1 MRCIDLENNAE
12 CSFAANA
19 AVALGN
25 FDGVH
30 LGHRALFDALGDAP
44 RAVFT
49 FADLRPDGLICTL
62 AERLSLIGACGV
74 RYAAVADFADVR
86 QIPAPRFV
94 ELLCESLGAR
104 RLVCGYNFTFGAGG
118 VGTADDLRTYAAG
131 YGVETVVVPAVKIDG
146 EVVSSSRVRELLAAG
161 DMTGA
166 AGLLGRRY
174 GFTLPV
180 VHGRELGRRM
190 GYPTVNQLFPAEL
203 CLPRFGV
210 YASVCT
216 VRGEARG
223 GVTNVGMRP
232 TVGGDAVT
240 VETHIFDCADDL
252 YGEDVRVELCEFLR
266 PERRFDTVDELF
278 AQIAEDAQGAKSALR
293 AVISL

>member
-1 MRCIDLENNAE
+1 MRCIDLVNNAE

-30 LGHRALFDALGDAP
+30 VGHRALFDALGDAP

-49 FADLRPDGLICTL
+49 FSDLRRDALICTL
-62 AERLSLIGACGV
+62 DERLSLIGACGV
-74 RYAAVADFADVR
+74 RFAAVADFADVR
-86 QIPAPRFV
+86 QISAPRFV
-94 ELLCESLGAR
+94 QLLCESLGAR

-118 VGTADDLRTYAAG
+118 VGTADDLRRYAEG
-131 YGVETVVVPAVKIDG
+131 YGVETLVVPPVELGG
-146 EVVSSSRVRELLAAG
+146 EVVSSSRVRSLVEAG
-161 DMTGA
+161 DMPGA
-166 AGLLGRRY
+166 AELLGRRW
-174 GFTLPV
+174 GFSLPV

-203 CLPRFGV
+203 CRPRFGV

-216 VRGEARG
+216 VRGELRG

-232 TVGGDAVT
+232 TVGGGAVT
-240 VETHIFDCADDL
+240 AETHIFDCSDEL
-252 YGEDVRVELCEFLR
+252 YGEDVRVELSEFLR
-266 PERRFDTVDELF
+266 TERRFDTVEELF
-278 AQIAEDAQGAKSALR
+278 RQIAEDAENAKQT
-293 AVISL
+293 IG